1 MWNPNLPPVS
11 IDDAPDRLGA
21 GNPELQAMVADA
33 ASGGTALMLMHVDI
47 DHFASVNENM
57 SAEVGD
63 QALVLVAQRLQS
75 YLRGRGK
82 LWRHGSDEFLI
93 AVPRT
98 ADVPLPEDF
107 AEEIRQ
113 QMELP
118 LSVLPYTL
126 FMTGKLGVSLC
137 PEHASSTSR
146 LLDHAEDALY
156 QAAREG
162 GNAVRIHAWAPS
174 VAH

>member
-21 GNPELQAMVADA
+21 GNPELQAMVAEA
-33 ASGGTALMLMHVDI
+33 ASGGITLMLMHVDI

-98 ADVPLPEDF
+98 ADLPLPEDF
-107 AEEIRQ
+107 A
-113 QMELP
+113 
-118 LSVLPYTL
+118 
-126 FMTGKLGVSLC
+126 
-137 PEHASSTSR
+137 A
-146 LLDHAEDALY
+146 
-156 QAAREG
+156 
-162 GNAVRIHAWAPS
+162 
-174 VAH
+174 

>member
-1 MWNPNLPPVS
+1 
-11 IDDAPDRLGA
+11 
-21 GNPELQAMVADA
+21 
-33 ASGGTALMLMHVDI
+33 
-47 DHFASVNENM
+47 
-57 SAEVGD
+57 
-63 QALVLVAQRLQS
+63 VLVAQRLQS

-98 ADVPLPEDF
+98 DDVPLPEDF

-137 PEHASSTSR
+137 PEHASSASR

-162 GNAVRIHAWAPS
+162 GNAVRIHA
-174 VAH
+174 VD

>member
-1 MWNPNLPPVS
+1 
-11 IDDAPDRLGA
+11 
-21 GNPELQAMVADA
+21 
-33 ASGGTALMLMHVDI
+33 
-47 DHFASVNENM
+47 
-57 SAEVGD
+57 
-63 QALVLVAQRLQS
+63 
-75 YLRGRGK
+75 
-82 LWRHGSDEFLI
+82 

-98 ADVPLPEDF
+98 DDVPLPEDF

-137 PEHASSTSR
+137 PEHASSASR

-162 GNAVRIHAWAPS
+162 GNAVRIHAVDTPPS
-174 VAH
+174 AHSESIIAR